1 MTMKP
6 RVRKFRIRREDP
18 VRPAH
23 DAEAHDAENGVP
35 PETGAGAPS
44 QDQGDAHAQ
53 DDQTATGIDDTTD
66 QGLSARQLRLARR
79 TAQKHGLSPAS
90 DFDAVRQLRKRG
102 HVLLH
107 VNRPVEGR
115 VEIVRD
121 LDPGGD
127 LRGGLAVKH
136 AGGFQFAGQT
146 RQQHHRLFCRL
157 GIRVVKRHSAS
168 TACKGHGPAA
178 SDQAPADNRLLIS
191 SAITASP
198 RRRRRSAPVR

>member
-23 DAEAHDAENGVP
+23 DAEADDAENGVP

-66 QGLSARQLRLARR
+66 QGLTARQLRLARR
-79 TAQKHGLSPAS
+79 TAQNHGLSPAS

-102 HVLLH
+102 IDPFQRATIVELVAQTGGARHRTQDGTQQGD
-107 VNRPVEGR
+107 RPQLPQIMPDDER
-115 VEIVRD
+115 N
-121 LDPGGD
+121 LP
-127 LRGGLAVKH
+127 
-136 AGGFQFAGQT
+136 
-146 RQQHHRLFCRL
+146 
-157 GIRVVKRHSAS
+157 S
-168 TACKGHGPAA
+168 TEL
-178 SDQAPADNRLLIS
+178 SPADRRTRE
-191 SAITASP
+191 ITEIQRDIAK
-198 RRRRRSAPVR
+198 RRRRKLALLVSRLVAFVLLPTLLVGYYLSHPGR